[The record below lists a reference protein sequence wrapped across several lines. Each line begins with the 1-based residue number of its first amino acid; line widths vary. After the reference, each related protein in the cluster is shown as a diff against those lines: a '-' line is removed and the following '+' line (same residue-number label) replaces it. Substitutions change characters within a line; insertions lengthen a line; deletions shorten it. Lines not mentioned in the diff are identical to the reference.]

1 MPKYRIKSDILG
13 VDFGIQTDQ
22 KLTERDYFDI
32 LKTKVGPQ
40 KMLRAYKQNKD
51 DEEVQALATKALD
64 NNYFEGADFGTAF
77 SEGGKSFGRGVKNL
91 LVTNIY
97 GTSRLLDATMQYG
110 EADESQRYDE
120 LVEEGIKKAGQ
131 QLKGLSY
138 ASKRTDRTI
147 EDDLSKS
154 LQFAGLSQEDEN
166 LKKRVIA
173 EARRQDN
180 SQAEATRAQMGV
192 DAVGMMSMLG
202 AKLFQGLGDAEDI
215 VTGKVSF
222 GGDSKKRKL
231 RQLDYLI
238 EQDYI
243 GRTIERGAELG
254 LQLGGAMSTIS
265 QVYTGMDLSPFEK
278 NEEALRDVKSG
289 LVKPDRDVAM
299 LGSMFADPGMGATV
313 LASGGLAFGRN
324 FIARGAIIKTGQKAA
339 QESAFKSTIAQ
350 LSDIAN
356 PTSTQKTL
364 LKTAEKN
371 LSKVTGSGEKLEKLV
386 AKAEGIAQA
395 EAGKLLQN
403 GQGNTPMAARLYQA
417 IDKAPPPKAP
427 FSNRMTGKIL
437 EKAGI
442 SAEYLGRTIEFL
454 QRLPEETLGTL
465 FMRSGMD
472 EQAAMTASRATA
484 RTLQGT
490 AAAGVVTGGFNEFTP
505 ELENLGLALLLAPG
519 GSSLVTRFGH
529 DAAILGKQ
537 LQYAQTS
544 SPLFQRIAQLDPA
557 DSSLTAVTLD
567 RTSALTIPGTISG
580 LAEGIFAK
588 SRQFGPS
595 PALKAPAT
603 ALTRTGLGNTL
614 TGAVNTT
621 KTAIGASA
629 IPGAIGYAVDGEA
642 GAGGAIAASIPF
654 IAAGLG
660 FGTLA
665 RYGSQADVRAKMLGD
680 QAYYKDTYLTGT
692 EVGMYDGL
700 AKPVRQ
706 AIATSV
712 IQNPDVVYRF
722 QNDRGNSHWSVENG
736 ESVVTIFT
744 KSAPQEQ
751 LSAVLGHEIAHHIDA
766 FGFMPQIL
774 QQLVGSVEKNQPGLF
789 TEYKNGKPV
798 IIKDAEGRD
807 VYATNKEFAKHRQ
820 SYLDRLEQSGIDKN
834 SPDYQAYANDDSRI
848 AREIFASHGAAW
860 YFGGDFV
867 TRNYQGA
874 GAKMMGAILD
884 PLFSSPGLRKFFHR
898 IGLATQETTG
908 LVADPLRLFPE
919 LKEVPALTR
928 MIEKYNDD
936 VRGFGPQARREG
948 RGRGNLVDPE
958 FADEIATASLT
969 AKDLENPAIVN
980 RLKAG
985 GVVKIKDDGS
995 IETDASGKPVFLPS
1009 REVNKKNKQLSQDIL
1024 QIIRKKEDAGETFG
1038 EGHVSLEKA
1047 ADGKERAAGRFL
1059 DPSIIDELAK
1069 TGKYNPHQLAALK
1082 QISQTLRNNTGDV
1095 WNLFYYSA
1103 LKWNKAGRKVYGQ
1116 IKGGDRKSLPFGIEI
1131 TKDGNINIQTISV
1144 DAFKK
1149 NLEWFAK
1156 SKGYEKKMSEAFGG
1170 MNAWE
1175 NAQNAYKLLPT
1186 YLQNHMKGIINGEKG
1201 SGINP
1206 LQRDLINAAIGRVN
1220 ADQVKANP
1228 ILEGLGDRRSQRQQS
1243 IRSRRLDRI
1252 GNAIRGES
1260 GFPAFKSAIEQNKV
1274 PMFMPGRGKGDKL
1287 FMPMSKEETIFAEV
1301 MSDSKFKSDS
1311 KRRAEMVKRGVPQDR
1326 DFLELGQEV
1335 RKKLGIAPYESIKD
1349 AYKAQNQDK
1358 LFMPASEAGAG
1369 KGKQAE
1375 AAKLWNEKGTDSPYF
1390 KKWFGKSKV
1399 VDENGEPL
1407 VVYRGD
1413 TEPNIEVYDLR
1424 KAVEVEGGI
1433 FFTDDIGVADQYT
1446 YERAYGE
1453 IVSDEPLGN
1462 VTEAYLSFD
1471 NPLEYK
1477 LKPSQ
1482 DFVDAIEMTKAI
1494 RSAKGKGF
1502 DSMIIKNIDDSIGMT
1517 GDISDIFVAF
1527 KPEQIKSATGNRG
1540 TFDAGERNILFMPA
1554 SEAKNPK
1561 SGDMLTLDD
1570 SSLKLFLPSPNNP
1583 NASTSDFKGKNVQV
1597 LTTDLSMVG
1606 DKKIDGATVAFTG
1619 GPGYLSVNDAWG
1631 FTNESSAKGF
1641 RTRWER
1647 EDRPLIGLT
1656 SMKQDNHKASTL
1668 TREYYVRKL
1677 MQAVNQGKIEESLV
1691 NKHITEALS
1700 RVVKGKGLTD
1710 SQKRALMSVK
1720 NIEDFLRI
1728 FTNGQIIPWKA
1739 TPKIYDRLS
1748 QATLPIKQG
1757 RLKELGLDLDTILRE
1772 TRQKEY
1778 NDIKK
1783 GSLLAIA
1790 EYDGSDA
1797 VYRPDLNSAYPWS
1810 IPLKE
1815 KAFLKEFADIQDLSS
1830 RQDLRGSDGEA
1841 NMAVAMGA
1849 GVMLDKLGRGDV
1861 NFMPSDPKAP
1871 KAQPTNRINRQAP
1884 AMPGNRFMA
1893 PAVSAGAKSAE
1904 RFR

>member
-32 LKTKVGPQ
+32 LKTKVSPQ
-40 KMLRAYKQNKD
+40 KMLRAYKNNKD
-51 DEEVQALATKALD
+51 DEKVQALATKALD

-77 SEGGKSFGRGVKNL
+77 SEGAKSFGRGVKNMF
-91 LVTNIY
+91 VTNIY

-110 EADESQRYDE
+110 EADESQKYDE

-147 EDDLSKS
+147 EDDLSQA
-154 LQFAGLSQEDEN
+154 LQFAGLSQDDEN

-180 SQAEATRAQMGV
+180 FQAEATRAQMGV
-192 DAVGMMSMLG
+192 DATGMMAMLG
-202 AKLFQGLGDAEDI
+202 AKLFQGLGDAKDI
-215 VTGKVSF
+215 ATGEVSF

-254 LQLGGAMSTIS
+254 LQLGGALSTIS

-339 QESAFKSTIAQ
+339 QESALKSTIAQ

-356 PTSTQKTL
+356 PTNTQKAL

-371 LSKVTGSGEKLEKLV
+371 LAKVTGSGEKLEKLV

-395 EAGKLLQN
+395 EAGKLLQK
-403 GQGNTPMAARLYQA
+403 GQGNTPMAARLFQA

-437 EKAGI
+437 EKAGV

-472 EQAAMTASRATA
+472 EQAAMTAARATA

-614 TGAVNTT
+614 TGAVNAT

-642 GAGGAIAASIPF
+642 GAGGAITASIPF

-680 QAYYKDTYLTGT
+680 QAYYKDTYLTDT
-692 EVGMYDGL
+692 EVGMYDSL

-766 FGFMPQIL
+766 FGFMPQIIE
-774 QQLVGSVEKNQPGLF
+774 QLVGSVEKNQPGLF

-820 SYLDRLEQSGIDKN
+820 RYLDLLEQSGIDKN

-898 IGLATQETTG
+898 IGLATQETTR

-1038 EGHVSLEKA
+1038 EGHVSMEKT

-1175 NAQNAYKLLPT
+1175 NAQNAYKLLPK
-1186 YLQNHMKGIINGEKG
+1186 YLQNHMNGIINGEKG
-1201 SGINP
+1201 SGITP

-1274 PMFMPGRGKGDKL
+1274 PMFMPGRGEG
-1287 FMPMSKEETIFAEV
+1287 
-1301 MSDSKFKSDS
+1301 
-1311 KRRAEMVKRGVPQDR
+1311 
-1326 DFLELGQEV
+1326 
-1335 RKKLGIAPYESIKD
+1335 
-1349 AYKAQNQDK
+1349 DK

-1369 KGKQAE
+1369 KGK
-1375 AAKLWNEKGTDSPYF
+1375 
-1390 KKWFGKSKV
+1390 V
-1399 VDENGEPL
+1399 
-1407 VVYRGD
+1407 
-1413 TEPNIEVYDLR
+1413 
-1424 KAVEVEGGI
+1424 
-1433 FFTDDIGVADQYT
+1433 
-1446 YERAYGE
+1446 
-1453 IVSDEPLGN
+1453 
-1462 VTEAYLSFD
+1462 
-1471 NPLEYK
+1471 
-1477 LKPSQ
+1477 
-1482 DFVDAIEMTKAI
+1482 
-1494 RSAKGKGF
+1494 
-1502 DSMIIKNIDDSIGMT
+1502 
-1517 GDISDIFVAF
+1517 
-1527 KPEQIKSATGNRG
+1527 
-1540 TFDAGERNILFMPA
+1540 
-1554 SEAKNPK
+1554 PK
-1561 SGDMLTLDD
+1561 TGDMLTLDD
-1570 SSLKLFLPSPNNP
+1570 KSLKLFLPSPSNP
-1583 NASTSDFKGKNVQV
+1583 NASLSDFKGKNVQV

-1631 FTNESSAKGF
+1631 FTNEGSAKAF
-1641 RTRWER
+1641 KTRWKR
-1647 EDRPLIGLT
+1647 DDKPLIGLT

-1668 TREYYVRKL
+1668 TREYYVRKF
-1677 MQAVNQGKIEESLV
+1677 MQAINQGKITESLV
-1691 NKHITEALS
+1691 NEHIIEALT
-1700 RVVKGKGLTD
+1700 RAAKGKGLTD
-1710 SQKRALMSVK
+1710 SQKRALLSVK
-1720 NIEDFLRI
+1720 NIKDFLRI
-1728 FTNGQIIPWKA
+1728 FSNGQIIPWKA

-1757 RLKELGLDLDTILRE
+1757 KLKELGLDLDTILRE

-1815 KAFLKEFADIQDLSS
+1815 KAFLKDFADIQDLSS
-1830 RQDLRGSDGEA
+1830 RQDLRGSDGDA

-1861 NFMPSDPKAP
+1861 NFMPSGRPTR
-1871 KAQPTNRINRQAP
+1871 QPANRITRQAP
-1884 AMPGNRFMA
+1884 AMPGNRFML